1 MVCRKFIIYHYVNIL
16 QGDYRTGE
24 IYESRISWREG
35 NIKKLLN
42 IIASGIIFFI
52 CAYYIIHYFQWSV
65 VLPLLTHADWKWLPC
80 TVTGTILCFWLFRTM
95 RWFVLLKASDIHIDF
110 YHLYMVCSM
119 SVAFAL
125 LTPFQSGEAL
135 KVELLKKTGSL
146 ERIPGYGIFMTER
159 ILDLMVVLLI
169 ALSGIIFG
177 ASKLLD
183 KKVIFAVIVLMIIC
197 FAFIF
202 VIIRHIPPAN
212 VIGRFLQ
219 PLNQCV
225 RSGKIMATV
234 VILTIGGWLFIV
246 LGWYASLRSISI
258 SVNLL
263 DAAAM
268 TAITTLIGIFSF
280 IPLSLGI
287 NEVSISSFL
296 VYFKQDIPVAQAGA
310 LIIRGYS
317 VITLIMGF
325 VLFIIWKLILRRK
338 MDSDNN

>member
-1 MVCRKFIIYHYVNIL
+1 
-16 QGDYRTGE
+16 
-24 IYESRISWREG
+24 
-35 NIKKLLN
+35 
-42 IIASGIIFFI
+42 
-52 CAYYIIHYFQWSV
+52 
-65 VLPLLTHADWKWLPC
+65 
-80 TVTGTILCFWLFRTM
+80 M

-110 YHLYMVCSM
+110 YHLCMVCSM

-183 KKVIFAVIVLMIIC
+183 RKVIFTVVALMIIC
-197 FAFIF
+197 FAFFF

-212 VIGRFLQ
+212 VVGRFFQ

-225 RSGKIMATV
+225 RNGKIMATV

-263 DAAAM
+263 DVAAM

-317 VITLIMGF
+317 VITLMMGF
-325 VLFIIWKLILRRK
+325 VMFIIWKLVLRRK
-338 MDSDNN
+338 MDSDYN

>member
-1 MVCRKFIIYHYVNIL
+1 
-16 QGDYRTGE
+16 
-24 IYESRISWREG
+24 
-35 NIKKLLN
+35 
-42 IIASGIIFFI
+42 
-52 CAYYIIHYFQWSV
+52 
-65 VLPLLTHADWKWLPC
+65 
-80 TVTGTILCFWLFRTM
+80 M

-159 ILDLMVVLLI
+159 ILDLMVVLLMAI
-169 ALSGIIFG
+169 SGIIFG
-177 ASKLLD
+177 ASKLQD
-183 KKVIFAVIVLMIIC
+183 KRVIFAVVALIIIC
-197 FAFIF
+197 FAFFF
-202 VIIRHIPPAN
+202 VIIRRIPPAN
-212 VIGRFLQ
+212 VVGRFFQ

-317 VITLIMGF
+317 IITLIMGF
-325 VLFIIWKLILRRK
+325 VLFIIWKLILCRK
-338 MDSDNN
+338 IDSSYN